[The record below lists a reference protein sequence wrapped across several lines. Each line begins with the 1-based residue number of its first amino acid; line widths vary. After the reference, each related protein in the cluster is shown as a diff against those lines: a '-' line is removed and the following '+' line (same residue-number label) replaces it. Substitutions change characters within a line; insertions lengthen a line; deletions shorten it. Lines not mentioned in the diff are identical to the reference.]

1 MKIVKNKGMI
11 ISLMLNILLVGV
23 TIIFFVKANDTK
35 RMLNTRILSSHSYI
49 PKCDSKKWDSSS
61 PKGYYLF
68 TKDDQS
74 IEVTTFQEEIVLS
87 SKYKFIGN
95 GVYELSDSKGYI
107 VAKDQGLDIYLKE
120 SNPLVFES
128 YLIFDK

>member
-1 MKIVKNKGMI
+1 MKNKGMI
-11 ISLMLNILLVGV
+11 LSLILNILLIGT
-23 TIIFFVKANDTK
+23 TITFFVKANDTK
-35 RMLNTRILSSHSYI
+35 LMLNTKILSSHTYI
-49 PKCDSKKWDSSS
+49 PKRDSKKWDSSN

-74 IEVTTFQEEIVLS
+74 IEVTTFQEKIILS

-107 VAKDQGLDIYLKE
+107 IAKDKGLDIYLKE

-128 YLIFDK
+128 YIIFDK